1 MDFPRSSWAASSS
14 VSAALA
20 APLSCRLAR
29 KALLLQRKV
38 GDDDVAQRRNLGL
51 TSMPRRRRFLLAPP
65 RAASSSSNSDEP
77 AIAGGAKDGHHLE
90 MSPRRDEKSRE
101 ERRDEEQSARSST
114 QQQSFT
120 AVAAAALVVLS
131 SLSSPFFFLFPP
143 PAQASA
149 GGDALMTFNKRADA
163 AADAVAG
170 VLLGALP
177 KIKSGSLSSSSSSSS
192 SSPAAAEREAAAAAS
207 AAAAAAL
214 LKEVRD
220 VVALNYLDT
229 RSDGGRGVS
238 ASSSSS
244 SSGGSSGRFDL
255 AAWDA
260 AVEAELT
267 GGGGGGRRGLFGAGT
282 KKGGNVLKDVPAA
295 RRAARRLLAFSLPDP
310 YSRFLSPE
318 EFAAMS
324 RYDITGVGLNLGS
337 ADEYERKVGERP
349 PGAAAAPSSSGPSS
363 SSSFSSSASSSS
375 RPSSSP
381 PSSPPSRNDSNPSIG
396 VWVIGVIRGSP
407 ADAAGVQQGDRVV
420 SVDGRVIDP
429 SKESAFD
436 VASRIQGA
444 GVAEAAAE
452 ESGRGGGGAAAA
464 AAKTS
469 AAATGKKSAKSLF
482 SSFPLLSSSS
492 SSSSGGNPT
501 RKLSLDVLRRSDGS
515 RSRVVMEAPVAPA
528 AVSPVSFKLLVE
540 EGNGGGGGGGGGGRG
555 GGEGGASKIGV
566 IKLDSFNARARSD
579 AAAAVS
585 ELLSKGADSFVLDL
599 RGNRGGLVSEGAEVA
614 ALFLDKGSTVATT
627 LGRAP
632 LLDDDAIGGGAAA
645 SLPSSLA
652 AAAAATPS
660 PHRATKTTTRTLSTT
675 AQPLVPPGAARLT
688 VLVDERTASA
698 GEIVA
703 GALRDNCRAPLVA
716 VYPAGAAGAAPSGPF
731 LRTYGKGLIQS
742 VYELGD
748 GSGLVLTVGK
758 YFTPSG
764 TDLDREGLAADLQ
777 VVGGGSSPGPGGSS
791 RAAGVPPRAEAE
803 AVLDAC
809 LRGRGGGEGL

>member
-1 MDFPRSSWAASSS
+1 MSLLFSPSFS
-14 VSAALA
+14 VSFFS
-20 APLSCRLAR
+20 AP
-29 KALLLQRKV
+29 
-38 GDDDVAQRRNLGL
+38 
-51 TSMPRRRRFLLAPP
+51 TPP
-65 RAASSSSNSDEP
+65 S
-77 AIAGGAKDGHHLE
+77 
-90 MSPRRDEKSRE
+90 
-101 ERRDEEQSARSST
+101 
-114 QQQSFT
+114 
-120 AVAAAALVVLS
+120 AAAA
-131 SLSSPFFFLFPP
+131 
-143 PAQASA
+143 
-149 GGDALMTFNKRADA
+149 
-163 AADAVAG
+163 
-170 VLLGALP
+170 
-177 KIKSGSLSSSSSSSS
+177 
-192 SSPAAAEREAAAAAS
+192 E

-214 LKEVRD
+214 LTEVRD

-349 PGAAAAPSSSGPSS
+349 PGAAAAPSSSGPSSSS

-645 SLPSSLA
+645 SPPSSLA

-716 VYPAGAAGAAPSGPF
+716 VYPAGAAGAAPSGLF